1 MKIPKI
7 IKKGN
12 FTYEFI
18 EKVHENMYLYQ
29 EKDLGFKTTFCDHDL
44 GLIKEDQPR
53 PYIKN
58 YIKAM

>member
-7 IKKGN
+7 IKQGK
-12 FTYEFI
+12 FAYIFVK
-18 EKVHENMYLYQ
+18 KVHSNMYLYQ

-44 GLIKEDQPR
+44 GLIKEGQPR